1 MSNGIIIISRIIGLV
16 CGFVIWCGRSCRVI
30 AFNEPWQN
38 VNLPFNTRIKAN
50 NNNRN
55 NDMNPME
62 SETMNP
68 MESET
73 KTMKLKYV
81 TASCFSELILEL
93 ML

>member
-1 MSNGIIIISRIIGLV
+1 
-16 CGFVIWCGRSCRVI
+16 
-30 AFNEPWQN
+30 
-38 VNLPFNTRIKAN
+38 
-50 NNNRN
+50 
-55 NDMNPME
+55 MNPME